1 MLANEFI
8 RLPIHM
14 VDQLP
19 PGTPRW
25 GLGHKQAMRHW
36 HKRSIVIMGPTQQ
49 IPTATGRVTIDP
61 AVRDRGDCPSR
72 ASKATVHPHTFEIG
86 DMQANRAEAWL
97 KEAGAISTSQM
108 TYNTESVSA
117 GQHQAGTCRMGDD
130 PQGSVVNRH
139 CQIHDVDN
147 VFVIDGSVHVTN
159 GGFNPVLTIMAVAYY
174 ASDPLVSNWKG
185 TAFRS

>member
-1 MLANEFI
+1 
-8 RLPIHM
+8 
-14 VDQLP
+14 
-19 PGTPRW
+19 
-25 GLGHKQAMRHW
+25 MRHW

-61 AVRDRGDCPSR
+61 GVKDRWGLPVARFEGNS
-72 ASKATVHPHTFEIG
+72 HPHTFDIG
-86 DMQANRAEAWL
+86 DMQASRAEAWL

-108 TYNTESVSA
+108 TYKTESVSS

-130 PQGSVVNRH
+130 PKGSVVNRH

-159 GGFNPVLTIMAVAYY
+159 GGFNPVLTIMALAYY
-174 ASDPLVSNWKG
+174 ASAALVSNWKG